1 MLEQFHLKSL
11 HLESTKQE
19 RLFLSLMAVMGIV
32 MEHEQKICQTELLN
46 TRTIQTPKTPK
57 CILLMNKT
65 WKNHGKCLILTD
77 LEQDKMV
84 SFKHK
89 VHLP

>member
-32 MEHEQKICQTELLN
+32 MDHEQKNLSN
-46 TRTIQTPKTPK
+46 
-57 CILLMNKT
+57 
-65 WKNHGKCLILTD
+65 
-77 LEQDKMV
+77 
-84 SFKHK
+84 
-89 VHLP
+89 

>member
-32 MEHEQKICQTELLN
+32 EHEQKNLSN
-46 TRTIQTPKTPK
+46 
-57 CILLMNKT
+57 
-65 WKNHGKCLILTD
+65 
-77 LEQDKMV
+77 
-84 SFKHK
+84 
-89 VHLP
+89 

>member
-32 MEHEQKICQTELLN
+32 MEHEQKNLSNWATEN
-46 TRTIQTPKTPK
+46 TNSTNT
-57 CILLMNKT
+57 
-65 WKNHGKCLILTD
+65 KNT
-77 LEQDKMV
+77 
-84 SFKHK
+84 
-89 VHLP
+89 

>member
-32 MEHEQKICQTELLN
+32 MEHEQKKSVKL
-46 TRTIQTPKTPK
+46 
-57 CILLMNKT
+57 
-65 WKNHGKCLILTD
+65 
-77 LEQDKMV
+77 
-84 SFKHK
+84 SY
-89 VHLP
+89 

>member
-1 MLEQFHLKSL
+1 MFCYL
-11 HLESTKQE
+11 
-19 RLFLSLMAVMGIV
+19 AVMGIV

-84 SFKHK
+84 SFKQSTPPLATKLSVQHNFI
-89 VHLP
+89 

>member
-32 MEHEQKICQTELLN
+32 MDHEIHEQHKHQKHLN
-46 TRTIQTPKTPK
+46 
-57 CILLMNKT
+57 
-65 WKNHGKCLILTD
+65 
-77 LEQDKMV
+77 V
-84 SFKHK
+84 FY
-89 VHLP
+89 